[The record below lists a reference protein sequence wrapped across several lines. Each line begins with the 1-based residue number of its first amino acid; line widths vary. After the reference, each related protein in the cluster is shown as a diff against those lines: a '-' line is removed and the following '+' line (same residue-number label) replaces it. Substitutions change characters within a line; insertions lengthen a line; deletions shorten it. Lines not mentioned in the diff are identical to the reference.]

1 MAGLILKSPYY
12 KPNSRDRKSGS
23 RGGMVKYIGTREG
36 VEMLRSDSR
45 SGMAGYV
52 NARKGSNGL
61 FTDEGEAINMA
72 AVMKEVDE
80 HPGNVWCH
88 IFSLTREDAE
98 RLGYNRAEEW
108 MNLLRSH
115 RNDIAREMGID
126 PANLRWYAAYHQH
139 PTHPHVHMMV
149 WSRNPTEAY
158 LSKKGIAN
166 IKRFMAQDIFRQDM
180 ISVYREQTVVRDEL
194 KESFRSQM
202 ETVLNSVTKGEYT
215 TDLTMLLADLS
226 DRLKKTKGKK
236 VYGYLEPKTKKVV
249 DAIVKLIASEPEI
262 EKLYDLWHKYQ
273 CDTYRLY
280 TDAMP
285 EKVPLEENKEFK
297 SVRNMVVKMASGFTL
312 PPPIMMDKNVDRL
325 YRQGRRQISS
335 GDTDAGIRQLAEA
348 AEYDPWCRIQ
358 LAMAYDNLGDRE
370 SCLRELRRAAEE
382 YEPAR
387 TLLDRVERNQNPY
400 LFNCAVNL
408 LYYAGRMLTEDTE
421 NVAPVVRQ
429 GVDSKLAREIWAK
442 DHGVRMTM

>member
-12 KPNSRDRKSGS
+12 KPKSRDGKSGS

-36 VEMLRSDSR
+36 VELLRSDSR

-61 FTDEGEAINMA
+61 FTDEGEVINMA

-115 RNDIAREMGID
+115 RIDIAREMGID

-149 WSRNPTEAY
+149 WSKNPTEAY
-158 LSKKGIAN
+158 LTKKGIRN

-194 KESFRSQM
+194 KESFRSHM
-202 ETVLNSVTKGEYT
+202 KSLMDTAWSMNDKN
-215 TDLTMLLADLS
+215 LLVFMFQQLQKEL
-226 DRLKKTKGKK
+226 RQHKGKK
-236 VYGYLEPKTKKVV
+236 VYGYLNAETKKTVNE
-249 DAIVKLIASEPEI
+249 IVKMIAETPEI
-262 EKLYDLWHKYQ
+262 AELYDKWYEYK
-273 CDTYRLY
+273 CATVRLY
-280 TDAMP
+280 SDAVP
-285 EKVPLEENKEFK
+285 EKIPIEENREFK
-297 SVRNMVVKMASGFTL
+297 SIRNMVV
-312 PPPIMMDKNVDRL
+312 
-325 YRQGRRQISS
+325 
-335 GDTDAGIRQLAEA
+335 
-348 AEYDPWCRIQ
+348 
-358 LAMAYDNLGDRE
+358 
-370 SCLRELRRAAEE
+370 RAASQSGITESE
-382 YEPAR
+382 AHDSYAS
-387 TLLDRVERNQNPY
+387 VERE
-400 LFNCAVNL
+400 VGHL
-408 LYYAGRMLTEDTE
+408 LLNIGQMLCDSVPNE
-421 NVAPVVRQ
+421 PQRVRVP
-429 GVDSKLAREIWAK
+429 VDSKLRREQWAK
-442 DHGVRMTM
+442 DHAVNLTM